1 MMPGESEGLKG
12 CASRTG
18 EEPALALDPLAL
30 ARRLAHMPFRSG
42 QVRGRRVS
50 FLLCPRSD
58 ISNLHRHLRPR
69 SLITTAKIA
78 VNPTRSIAATLW

>member
-58 ISNLHRHLRPR
+58 ISNLHRHWARPWPR
-69 SLITTAKIA
+69 LPAFGWGSA
-78 VNPTRSIAATLW
+78 RRAAW